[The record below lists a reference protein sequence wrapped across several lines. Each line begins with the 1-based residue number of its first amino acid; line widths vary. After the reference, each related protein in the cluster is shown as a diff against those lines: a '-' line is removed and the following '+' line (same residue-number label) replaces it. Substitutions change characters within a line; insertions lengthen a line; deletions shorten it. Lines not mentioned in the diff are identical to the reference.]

1 MLLNIDRTLQ
11 LLSEGKP
18 VEKIAELAECS
29 VSDVTDII
37 QEARR
42 LLAIH
47 EKPLSRKK
55 VILKKGHTK
64 TESADSSD
72 EIDPL
77 LAEIF
82 DGSELSAIPYAS
94 TLTIYTDGASKGN
107 PGESGIGI
115 VIFDD
120 DQRQVGRVSSYI
132 GTATNNIAEYTAV
145 VRALKIAIYF
155 KAKSLKIRTDSEL
168 VVKQL
173 KGEYKVKNEEL
184 RKLYEI
190 AILLKKEIPSCTF
203 EHVTRN
209 FNDKADFLASKAA
222 LSRDEIPE

>member
-18 VEKIAELAECS
+18 LEKIAELAECS
-29 VSDVTDII
+29 VSDVTEII
-37 QEARR
+37 MEARR
-42 LLAIH
+42 LLALH

-64 TESADSSD
+64 TESEDSSD
-72 EIDPL
+72 DALMI
-77 LAEIF
+77 EIF

-132 GTATNNIAEYTAV
+132 GLATNNIAEYTAV
-145 VRALKIAIYF
+145 VRALKIGIYF
-155 KAKSLKIRTDSEL
+155 KAKSLRIRTDSEL

-184 RKLYEI
+184 KKLYDI
-190 AILLKKEIPSCTF
+190 ALLLKKEIPSCTF

-209 FNDKADFLASKAA
+209 FNDKADYLASKAA
-222 LSRDEIPE
+222 LSREEKSE